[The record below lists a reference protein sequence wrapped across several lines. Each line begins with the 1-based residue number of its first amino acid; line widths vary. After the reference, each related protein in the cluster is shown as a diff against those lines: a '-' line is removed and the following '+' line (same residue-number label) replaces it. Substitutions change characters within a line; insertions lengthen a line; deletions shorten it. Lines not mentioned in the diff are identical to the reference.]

1 MMNGIEIYH
10 DTLSKDQCNQLIKMY
25 DEDDRKV
32 RGEVLA
38 PGGTVVDDTIK
49 SSTCLLYTSPS
60 PRDRG

>member
-1 MMNGIEIYH
+1 
-10 DTLSKDQCNQLIKMY
+10 MY

-49 SSTCLLYTSPS
+49 SFGNYSAIVDFGDDISAKVKLKVVAE
-60 PRDRG
+60 